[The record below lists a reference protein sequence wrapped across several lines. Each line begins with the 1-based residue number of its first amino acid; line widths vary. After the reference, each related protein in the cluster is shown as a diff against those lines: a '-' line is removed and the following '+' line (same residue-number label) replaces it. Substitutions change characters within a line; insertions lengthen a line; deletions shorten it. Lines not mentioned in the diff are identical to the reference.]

1 MKIKHLLLGLL
12 ISLLVFGLSLSAE
25 NNRKK
30 SDKKKEICLTF
41 DELPASSGFHQVDRE
56 AVTYLILET
65 LKRHDIKAAGFVV
78 GNTIEGA
85 FDILGEWL
93 NNGHVLG
100 NMTYTNQD
108 YHQTLIEPFLDDI
121 KQGHDAI
128 EPMLAGFGQ
137 KKRYFRFPY
146 LHYGNDITK
155 KEQVDMYLD
164 QHNYTVAHTTI
175 VIDDY
180 LYNLSLEKLGQKP
193 DSADFEELMNEYVNH
208 VMDQVEQSEAL
219 SIEMLNRPCRQI
231 LQLRANR
238 VNAVYLE
245 DLIYAL
251 KEAGYEFITLDK
263 ALQDELYRKAT
274 AYFGSKGVGY
284 LNMLKYSDPDYLP
297 AE

>member
-12 ISLLVFGLSLSAE
+12 ISLLLFSLSYSAE
-25 NNRKK
+25 NNKKK

-65 LKRHDIKAAGFVV
+65 LKRNDIKTAGFIV

-164 QHNYTVAHTTI
+164 QHNYTVAHATI

-208 VMDQVEQSEAL
+208 VMDQVEQSEVL

-284 LNMLKYSDPDYLP
+284 LNMLKFSDPDYLP

>member
-1 MKIKHLLLGLL
+1 MKYIITGLIILLLLF
-12 ISLLVFGLSLSAE
+12 SLGFAA
-25 NNRKK
+25 KK
-30 SDKKKEICLTF
+30 GDKKQKEICITF
-41 DELPASSGFHQVDRE
+41 DELPASSGFHKVDRD

-65 LKRHDIKAAGFVV
+65 LKRHKIKAAGFVV
-78 GNTIEGA
+78 GNTIEGS

-93 NNGHVLG
+93 NNGHILG

-108 YHQTLIEPFLDDI
+108 YNQTMIKPFLDDV

-128 EPMLAGFGQ
+128 EPMLSGFGQ

-146 LHYGNDITK
+146 LHYGDDITK
-155 KEQVDMYLD
+155 KEQVDMYLE
-164 QHNYTVAHTTI
+164 QHNYIVAHATV

-180 LYNLSLEKLGQKP
+180 LYNLSLEKLGPKP
-193 DSADFEELMNEYVNH
+193 DSANFEELMNEYVNH
-208 VMDQVEQSEAL
+208 IIDQVEQSEAL
-219 SIEMLNRPCRQI
+219 SIEMLKRPCRQI

-245 DLIYAL
+245 DIIYAL
-251 KEAGYEFITLDK
+251 KEAGYTFISLDE
-263 ALQDELYRKAT
+263 ALKDNLYRKTT

-284 LNMLKYSDPDYLP
+284 LQMLKFSDPDYLP